1 MKILVTGSAGFIGFH
16 LSNKLAELG
25 HDVFGIDNIN
35 NYYDVNL
42 KLARLEKSGFDRK
55 LIKEGKKVV
64 SKRNSNFQF
73 VKQDLLNKT
82 YLEELFKE
90 ERFDTVCNL
99 SAQAGVRYSL
109 EKPDEYLKSNIDCL
123 TFPVNPSKWF
133 SSVVVILETSTFPLA
148 LLTKALLA
156 VKSVEAM
163 VEAAP
168 EICALTSLALG
179 PV

>member
-1 MKILVTGSAGFIGFH
+1 MTIDFLLIKIKKDNSKELKMKILVTGSAGFIGFH

-25 HDVFGIDNIN
+25 YDVFGIDNIN
-35 NYYDVNL
+35 DYYDVNL

-55 LIKEGKKVV
+55 LIKEGKKVI

-82 YLEELFKE
+82 YIEELFKE

-109 EKPDEYLKSNIDCL
+109 EKPDEYLKSNIDCFL
-123 TFPVNPSKWF
+123 N
-133 SSVVVILETSTFPLA
+133 ILEFCRHNKVKNLVYDSSSSLYGLNENLPFP
-148 LLTKALLA
+148 
-156 VKSVEAM
+156 
-163 VEAAP
+163 
-168 EICALTSLALG
+168 
-179 PV
+179 